1 VPLDL
6 TGWVPVRPRHPD
18 SECLMTTAQ
27 KVEIIDGK
35 IRVVCYGVLIGE
47 PPEAEGSVQV
57 RRHAIRF
64 GFGLCERCM
73 RSQASRA
80 ISELLEDDDFQQ
92 LITDRL
98 EEDPTFWTG
107 SGKRRTVITVE
118 VDDGH
123 VTLNGVV
130 RTRMDRRRADILV
143 RALGAL
149 GVDNRLRVLTEDKDD
164 SKRTVV
170 A

>member
-1 VPLDL
+1 
-6 TGWVPVRPRHPD
+6 
-18 SECLMTTAQ
+18 
-27 KVEIIDGK
+27 
-35 IRVVCYGVLIGE
+35 
-47 PPEAEGSVQV
+47 
-57 RRHAIRF
+57 
-64 GFGLCERCM
+64 M
-73 RSQASRA
+73 RTQASRA

-130 RTRMDRRRADILV
+130 RNRMDRRRADILV

-164 SKRTVV
+164 TKRSV

>member
-1 VPLDL
+1 
-6 TGWVPVRPRHPD
+6 
-18 SECLMTTAQ
+18 
-27 KVEIIDGK
+27 
-35 IRVVCYGVLIGE
+35 
-47 PPEAEGSVQV
+47 
-57 RRHAIRF
+57 
-64 GFGLCERCM
+64 M

-149 GVDNRLRVLTEDKDD
+149 GVDNRLRVLNDDKDD
-164 SKRTVV
+164 PKRGT

>member
-1 VPLDL
+1 
-6 TGWVPVRPRHPD
+6 
-18 SECLMTTAQ
+18 
-27 KVEIIDGK
+27 
-35 IRVVCYGVLIGE
+35 
-47 PPEAEGSVQV
+47 
-57 RRHAIRF
+57 
-64 GFGLCERCM
+64 M
-73 RSQASRA
+73 RTQASRA

-130 RTRMDRRRADILV
+130 RTRMAVSGR
-143 RALGAL
+143 G
-149 GVDNRLRVLTEDKDD
+149 RV
-164 SKRTVV
+164 TVSQRCQNHYGR
-170 A
+170 

>member
-1 VPLDL
+1 
-6 TGWVPVRPRHPD
+6 
-18 SECLMTTAQ
+18 
-27 KVEIIDGK
+27 
-35 IRVVCYGVLIGE
+35 
-47 PPEAEGSVQV
+47 
-57 RRHAIRF
+57 
-64 GFGLCERCM
+64 M

-149 GVDNRLRVLTEDKDD
+149 GVDNRLRVLNDDKDD
-164 SKRTVV
+164 PKRG
-170 A
+170 AA

>member
-1 VPLDL
+1 
-6 TGWVPVRPRHPD
+6 
-18 SECLMTTAQ
+18 
-27 KVEIIDGK
+27 
-35 IRVVCYGVLIGE
+35 
-47 PPEAEGSVQV
+47 
-57 RRHAIRF
+57 
-64 GFGLCERCM
+64 M
-73 RSQASRA
+73 RTQASRA

-107 SGKRRTVITVE
+107 SGKRRTVISVE

-143 RALGAL
+143 RALGAM
-149 GVDNRLRVLTEDKDD
+149 GVDNRLRVLNEDKDETKKA
-164 SKRTVV
+164 SS
-170 A
+170 

>member
-1 VPLDL
+1 
-6 TGWVPVRPRHPD
+6 
-18 SECLMTTAQ
+18 MTAGQ
-27 KVEIIDGK
+27 KPEIIVGK
-35 IRVVCYGVLIGE
+35 IRVSIRGVLYVNRRGE
-47 PPEAEGSVQV
+47 ADFSVESALAQ
-57 RRHAIRF
+57 

-73 RSQASRA
+73 RTQASRA

-143 RALGAL
+143 RALGAM
-149 GVDNRLRVLTEDKDD
+149 GVDNRLRVLTEDAKDD
-164 SKRTVV
+164 TKRTVV

>member
-1 VPLDL
+1 
-6 TGWVPVRPRHPD
+6 
-18 SECLMTTAQ
+18 
-27 KVEIIDGK
+27 
-35 IRVVCYGVLIGE
+35 
-47 PPEAEGSVQV
+47 
-57 RRHAIRF
+57 
-64 GFGLCERCM
+64 M
-73 RSQASRA
+73 RTQASRA

-130 RTRMDRRRADILV
+130 RTRMDRRRAP
-143 RALGAL
+143 LG
-149 GVDNRLRVLTEDKDD
+149 
-164 SKRTVV
+164 KRPHQAERRKTREWGSIAVSTPIPSLAEV
-170 A
+170 WRRRID

>member
-1 VPLDL
+1 
-6 TGWVPVRPRHPD
+6 
-18 SECLMTTAQ
+18 
-27 KVEIIDGK
+27 
-35 IRVVCYGVLIGE
+35 
-47 PPEAEGSVQV
+47 
-57 RRHAIRF
+57 
-64 GFGLCERCM
+64 M

-149 GVDNRLRVLTEDKDD
+149 GVDNRLRVLNDD
-164 SKRTVV
+164 NDYTKRG
-170 A
+170 AA

>member
-1 VPLDL
+1 
-6 TGWVPVRPRHPD
+6 
-18 SECLMTTAQ
+18 
-27 KVEIIDGK
+27 
-35 IRVVCYGVLIGE
+35 
-47 PPEAEGSVQV
+47 
-57 RRHAIRF
+57 
-64 GFGLCERCM
+64 M
-73 RSQASRA
+73 RTQASRA
-80 ISELLEDDDFQQ
+80 MAEFLEDEDFQQ

-118 VDDGH
+118 VEDGH

-143 RALGAL
+143 RALGAT
-149 GVDNRLRVLTEDKDD
+149 GVDNRLRVLTEDEGN
-164 SKRTVV
+164 SKRSV

>member
-1 VPLDL
+1 
-6 TGWVPVRPRHPD
+6 
-18 SECLMTTAQ
+18 
-27 KVEIIDGK
+27 
-35 IRVVCYGVLIGE
+35 
-47 PPEAEGSVQV
+47 
-57 RRHAIRF
+57 
-64 GFGLCERCM
+64 M

-149 GVDNRLRVLTEDKDD
+149 GVDNRLRVLNDDKEDP
-164 SKRTVV
+164 KRG
-170 A
+170 AAQ

>member
-1 VPLDL
+1 
-6 TGWVPVRPRHPD
+6 
-18 SECLMTTAQ
+18 
-27 KVEIIDGK
+27 
-35 IRVVCYGVLIGE
+35 
-47 PPEAEGSVQV
+47 
-57 RRHAIRF
+57 
-64 GFGLCERCM
+64 M
-73 RSQASRA
+73 RSQANRA

-123 VTLNGVV
+123 VTLSGVV

-149 GVDNRLRVLTEDKDD
+149 GVHTHARRQVAHADPTGESGARG
-164 SKRTVV
+164 SHGART
-170 A
+170 